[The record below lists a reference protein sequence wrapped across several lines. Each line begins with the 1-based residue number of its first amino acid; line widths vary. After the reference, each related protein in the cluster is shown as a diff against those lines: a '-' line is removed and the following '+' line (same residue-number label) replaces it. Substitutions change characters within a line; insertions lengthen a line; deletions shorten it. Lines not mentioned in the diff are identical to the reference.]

1 MNNTSINAPVSP
13 SDAPKTLWRWIH
25 EERPEPYKDVLLL
38 AVDPLKKGGGY
49 SIMIGSY
56 FEGTGNKLI
65 WMGID
70 TNAEV
75 LAWMPLPDIPLEVKA

>member
-1 MNNTSINAPVSP
+1 MENTLVNASVSP
-13 SDAPKTLWRWIH
+13 SKAPLSSWRWIN
-25 EERPEPYKDVLLL
+25 EEKPMPYQDVLVL

-56 FEGTGNKLI
+56 FEGTANKLV

-75 LAWMPLPDIPLEVKA
+75 LAWMPLPEIPEVVTT